1 MQHRLALSWLPLQA
15 LGLLRQRFLV
25 AAPEAC
31 AAVPQLFCLIPVD
44 QQPPS
49 AMGQGFGSGDPA
61 RGPDPLDPPQGNPHA
76 EAGGVEAAG
85 LEASVVDGE
94 VDSVSSPQN
103 SYIPAHRD
111 PGYEALVYR
120 CKLELQAERKK
131 ADQLLSP
138 SRSEISGT
146 DLG

>member
-1 MQHRLALSWLPLQA
+1 LQHRLAFSRLPLQA
-15 LGLLRQRFLV
+15 LGLLRQRFL
-25 AAPEAC
+25 AAPPEPC

-49 AMGQGFGSGDPA
+49 AMGQGFGSDDPA
-61 RGPDPLDPPQGNPHA
+61 GSPDRRDPAHDNPHA
-76 EAGGVEAAG
+76 DGAGVEAACA
-85 LEASVVDGE
+85 EAAGVDGAA
-94 VDSVSSPQN
+94 DSLPSAKD

-131 ADQLLSP
+131 ADPLFSP
-138 SRSEISGT
+138 SNPE
-146 DLG
+146 LGGNDHC

>member
-1 MQHRLALSWLPLQA
+1 MQHRLALSRLPLQA

-44 QQPPS
+44 QQPTS

-61 RGPDPLDPPQGNPHA
+61 RGPDALDPPQLTPHA
-76 EAGGVEAAG
+76 EAAG
-85 LEASVVDGE
+85 VDGAKDF
-94 VDSVSSPQN
+94 VPSPQN

-120 CKLELQAERKK
+120 CKLELQAERKQ